1 MADTEMSRAIYQAL
15 TDEPP
20 ICINCAYFT
29 QHYLAANTE
38 RTQFVPCNLGH
49 CSNTIARVK
58 KTYSTCKNFR
68 TKNAPSDAPNT

>member
-1 MADTEMSRAIYQAL
+1 MADTERSRTIYQAL

-29 QHYLAANTE
+29 QHYLAANEE

-49 CSNTIARVK
+49 CSNTIVKVK
-58 KTYSTCKNFR
+58 KAYSTCKNFKIKR
-68 TKNAPSDAPNT
+68 ALSDAANT